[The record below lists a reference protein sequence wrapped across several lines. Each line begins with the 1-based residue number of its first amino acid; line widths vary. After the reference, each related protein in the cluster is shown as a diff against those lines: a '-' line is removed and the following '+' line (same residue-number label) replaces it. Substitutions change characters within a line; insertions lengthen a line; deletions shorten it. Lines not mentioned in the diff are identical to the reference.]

1 MKNETKII
9 LNRTDGIDVAVDKII
24 HAPTFAVILVIPK
37 DAVISHSL
45 SNFNALKRE
54 SDTAGKALAIESV
67 DEHVLELALRA
78 KIFASHVSG
87 KGKARPVADGIVR
100 RAPQSE
106 SKTGAA
112 PQSKTIKVRTT
123 HVDEEEVSVHT
134 PIFKDEEE
142 DILEK
147 KAPTFFRKIS
157 HEESFDVTQTVEPK
171 EEAPLKKPRS
181 RRRTFIFLVSLVAV
195 FLASAWIAFAV
206 LPKATITLF
215 LKREVVTSNT
225 TVQIGKDYKLVS
237 TTSNTVL
244 IPGELFVEHGNL
256 TKSFPA
262 SGKENVQ
269 LYANGNLFIYNA
281 YSSASQLLVKST
293 RFESSDG
300 KIFRLNKAVTV
311 PGAKVVS
318 GKLTPSKI
326 QVSVTADKPGDEYN
340 IQPDAHWTIPGFK
353 GTPRYKG
360 FYAESVDA
368 MTGGLVGERPKLSDA
383 DRTSAEAEVS
393 SALQSSLG
401 MRIQAMA
408 DKLKTFASSTS
419 FAVTKSEEQMNA
431 QDSTQF
437 NLFMEGDMR
446 QLAFDE
452 NVLKDALVNK
462 SRTDD
467 TASDTVDS
475 FSIDYGNPTF
485 DFDKG
490 TISLN
495 VTSSVSFVPTI
506 DVDGIKKS
514 VAGVKKSAAEMTI
527 LGIPRLDS
535 AKIAFWPFWVSS
547 VPTNISRIDV
557 FVK

>member
-9 LNRTDGIDVAVDKII
+9 LNRTDGTDVAVDKII
-24 HAPTFAVILVIPK
+24 HAPTFAVVLVIPR
-37 DAVISHSL
+37 DATISHSL

-54 SDTAGKALAIESV
+54 SDTAGKALSIESS

-78 KIFASHVSG
+78 KIIASHTPE
-87 KGKARPVADGIVR
+87 KGRGRPVADGIVR
-100 RAPQSE
+100 RAP
-106 SKTGAA
+106 KTEPQAKSA
-112 PQSKTIKVRTT
+112 SQSKTVKIRTT
-123 HVDEEEVSVHT
+123 HIDEEEVGINT
-134 PIFKDEEE
+134 PIFKEEE
-142 DILEK
+142 VDVLEK

-157 HEESFDVTQTVEPK
+157 HEESFDISRSVEPK
-171 EEAPLKKPRS
+171 EELPQLPKSRKK
-181 RRRTFIFLVSLVAV
+181 TVI
-195 FLASAWIAFAV
+195 FLASFFAVLVGFLWIAFAV

-215 LKREVVTSNT
+215 LKREVVASNT

-237 TTSNTVL
+237 TTSNTIL

-262 SGKENVQ
+262 SGKETVS
-269 LYANGNLFIYNA
+269 LSAAGNLTIYNA

-300 KIFRLNKAVTV
+300 KVFRLNKAVTV
-311 PGAKVVS
+311 PGAKVIG

-326 QVSVTADKPGDEYN
+326 EVAVTADKPGAEYN

-360 FYAESVDA
+360 FYAESEA
-368 MTGGLVGERPKLSDA
+368 PMTGGLVGERPKLSAA
-383 DRTSAEAEVS
+383 DRSSAETEVS
-393 SALQSSLG
+393 AALQSSLG

-437 NLFMEGDMR
+437 NLFMEGEMR

-462 SRTDD
+462 SRTAD

-475 FSIDYGNPTF
+475 FSIDYGNPVF
-485 DFDKG
+485 DFDRG

-506 DVDGIKKS
+506 DIDGIKKS
-514 VAGVKKSAAEMTI
+514 VLGAKKSAAEMTI

-547 VPTNISRIDV
+547 VPTHISRVDV
-557 FVK
+557 SVK

>member
-9 LNRTDGIDVAVDKII
+9 LNRTDGTDVAVDKII
-24 HAPTFAVILVIPK
+24 HAPTFAVVLVIPR
-37 DAVISHSL
+37 DATISHSL

-54 SDTAGKALAIESV
+54 SDTAGKALSIESS

-78 KIFASHVSG
+78 KIIASHTPEKG
-87 KGKARPVADGIVR
+87 KGRPVADGIQR
-100 RAPQSE
+100 RTPKAEVEAKSV
-106 SKTGAA
+106 
-112 PQSKTIKVRTT
+112 PQSKTVKIKTT
-123 HVDEEEVSVHT
+123 HIDEEEVGINT
-134 PIFKDEEE
+134 PVFKEEE
-142 DILEK
+142 VDVLEK

-157 HEESFDVTQTVEPK
+157 HEESFDISQSIEPK
-171 EEAPLKKPRS
+171 EESSKPSHSRKK
-181 RRRTFIFLVSLVAV
+181 TLL
-195 FLASAWIAFAV
+195 FLASFSAIFIGFLWIAFSV

-215 LKREVVTSNT
+215 LKREVVSSNT

-237 TTSNTVL
+237 TTSNTIL
-244 IPGELFVEHGNL
+244 IPGELFVEQGNL

-262 SGKENVQ
+262 SGKETVSLN
-269 LYANGNLFIYNA
+269 ATGNLIIYNA

-311 PGAKVVS
+311 PGAKIVG

-326 QVSVTADKPGDEYN
+326 EVAVTADKPGDEYN

-360 FYAESVDA
+360 FYAESADP
-368 MTGGLVGERPKLSDA
+368 MTGGMVGERPKLSDA
-383 DRTSAEAEVS
+383 DRKSAEAEVS
-393 SALQSSLG
+393 AALQSSLG

-419 FAVTKSEEQMNA
+419 FAITKSEEQMNPK
-431 QDSTQF
+431 DSTQF
-437 NLFMEGDMR
+437 NLFTEGEMR

-462 SRTDD
+462 ARTAD
-467 TASDTVDS
+467 TASDNVDS
-475 FSIDYGNPTF
+475 FSIDYGNPVF
-485 DFDKG
+485 DFDRG

-495 VTSSVSFVPTI
+495 VTSSVSFVPAI

-514 VAGVKKSAAEMTI
+514 ILGAKKSVAEMTI

-547 VPTNISRIDV
+547 VPTHISRVDIS
-557 FVK
+557 VK

>member
-1 MKNETKII
+1 MKNETRII

-24 HAPTFAVILVIPK
+24 HAPTFAVVLVIPK
-37 DAVISHSL
+37 DATISHSL

-54 SDTAGKALAIESV
+54 SDTAGKALSIESV

-78 KIFASHVSG
+78 KIFASHASG
-87 KGKARPVADGIVR
+87 KGKERPVADGIVR
-100 RAPQSE
+100 RAPKNESE
-106 SKTGAA
+106 AKAA

-123 HVDEEEVSVHT
+123 HIDEEEVGINT
-134 PIFKDEEE
+134 PVFKVEE
-142 DILEK
+142 DVFEK

-157 HEESFDVTQTVEPK
+157 HEESFDVTQSVEPK
-171 EEAPLKKPRS
+171 EEESSLKRPKS
-181 RRRTFIFLVSLVAV
+181 RRRTLIFLTSLVAV
-195 FLASAWIAFAV
+195 FLVSAWVAFAV

-215 LKREVVTSNT
+215 LKREVVSSNT

-237 TTSNTVL
+237 TTSNTIL
-244 IPGELFVEHGNL
+244 IPGELFVERGNL

-269 LYANGNLFIYNA
+269 LYAKGNLYIYNA

-311 PGAKVVS
+311 PGAKVIG
-318 GKLTPSKI
+318 GKLTPSK
-326 QVSVTADKPGDEYN
+326 VEVAVTADKPGDEYN

-360 FYAESVDA
+360 FYAESIDA
-368 MTGGLVGERPKLSDA
+368 MAGGIIGERPVLSDA
-383 DRTSAEAEVS
+383 DRASAEAEVS
-393 SALQSSLG
+393 GALQSSLG

-419 FAVTKSEEQMNA
+419 FVVTKNEEQMNT

-437 NLFMEGDMR
+437 NLFMEGEMR

-452 NVLKDALVNK
+452 GVLKDALVNK

-475 FSIDYGNPTF
+475 FSIDYGDPTF

-495 VTSSVSFVPTI
+495 VTSSVSFVPT
-506 DVDGIKKS
+506 VDIEGIKRS
-514 VAGVKKSAAEMTI
+514 VLGVRKSAAEMTI

-547 VPTNISRIDV
+547 VPTNISRVDV
-557 FVK
+557 SVK

>member
-1 MKNETKII
+1 MKNETKIL
-9 LNRTDGIDVAVDKII
+9 LNRTDGTDVAVDKII
-24 HAPTFAVILVIPK
+24 HAPTFAVILVIPR
-37 DAVISHSL
+37 DAAISHSL

-54 SDTAGKALAIESV
+54 SDTAGKALSIESS
-67 DEHVLELALRA
+67 DERVLELALRA
-78 KIFASHVSG
+78 KIIASHMPEKG
-87 KGKARPVADGIVR
+87 KGRPVADGIVR
-100 RAPQSE
+100 RAPKAEPQAKPAS
-106 SKTGAA
+106 
-112 PQSKTIKVRTT
+112 QSKTVKIRTT
-123 HVDEEEVSVHT
+123 HIDEEEVGINT
-134 PIFKDEEE
+134 PVFKEEE
-142 DILEK
+142 VDVLEK

-157 HEESFDVTQTVEPK
+157 HEESFDISRSVEPK
-171 EEAPLKKPRS
+171 EELPRPPKSRKK
-181 RRRTFIFLVSLVAV
+181 TILFFVSLFAV
-195 FLASAWIAFAV
+195 LAGFLWIAFAV

-215 LKREVVTSNT
+215 LKREVVSSNT

-237 TTSNTVL
+237 TTSNTIL
-244 IPGELFVEHGNL
+244 IPGELFVERGNL

-262 SGKENVQ
+262 SGKETVSLN
-269 LYANGNLFIYNA
+269 ATGNLTIYNA

-300 KIFRLNKAVTV
+300 KIFRLNKAVAV
-311 PGAKVVS
+311 PGAKVIG

-326 QVSVTADKPGDEYN
+326 EVAVTADKPGDEYN

-360 FYAESVDA
+360 FYAESA
-368 MTGGLVGERPKLSDA
+368 APMTGGFVGERPKLSAA
-383 DRTSAEAEVS
+383 DRSSAEAEVS
-393 SALQSSLG
+393 TALQSSLG

-419 FAVTKSEEQMNA
+419 FTVTKSEEQMNA

-437 NLFMEGDMR
+437 NLFMEGEMR

-452 NVLKDALVNK
+452 GVLKDALVNK
-462 SRTDD
+462 ARTPD

-475 FSIDYGNPTF
+475 FSVDYGNPVF
-485 DFDKG
+485 DFDNG
-490 TISLN
+490 TILLN

-506 DVDGIKKS
+506 DIDGIKKS
-514 VAGVKKSAAEMTI
+514 ILGAKKSAAEMTI

-547 VPTNISRIDV
+547 VPTHLSRIDV